1 MKDFNSNSS
10 SENGTNYHFHEKE
23 YLVDAFETANFDILL
38 YTNQEFEENDYEY
51 TDLILIESKNNQT

>member
-1 MKDFNSNSS
+1 MEDFNSNSS
-10 SENGTNYHFHEKE
+10 SENGTNYYFHKKE
-23 YLVDAFETANFDILL
+23 YLVDAFEKADFDILL